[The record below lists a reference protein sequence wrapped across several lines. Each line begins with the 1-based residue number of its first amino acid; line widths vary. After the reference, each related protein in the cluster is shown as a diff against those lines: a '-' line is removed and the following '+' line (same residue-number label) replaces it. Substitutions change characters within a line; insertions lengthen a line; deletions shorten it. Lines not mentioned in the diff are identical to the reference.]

1 MSICYHEGSREFHL
15 YNKEI
20 SYLITILKNGQLG
33 QLYFG
38 KKLHDR
44 ESFSHLL
51 ELRHRPMAVCT
62 YEGDSTF
69 SMEHIKQ
76 EYPSYGAGDMRY
88 PAVEILQENGSR
100 ITNFVY
106 QTHRIYDGKPALA
119 GLPATYTEDSK
130 EAQTLEIELKDEL
143 IHTTLILYYTIF
155 EELPVITRSAK
166 VIYHGAEKIVL
177 ERAMSCSVD
186 LPDHDY
192 QMIELTGAWGR
203 ERAVTERKLQYG
215 IQGIYSMRGCSSS
228 NFNPFLALRRE
239 NTTEACGEVY
249 GFSLVYSGNF
259 LAQAEV
265 DTYDVT
271 RVTLGIHP
279 DRFSW
284 EMKTEMSFRHRRR

>member
-1 MSICYHEGSREFHL
+1 
-15 YNKEI
+15 
-20 SYLITILKNGQLG
+20 
-33 QLYFG
+33 
-38 KKLHDR
+38 
-44 ESFSHLL
+44 
-51 ELRHRPMAVCT
+51 
-62 YEGDSTF
+62 
-69 SMEHIKQ
+69 
-76 EYPSYGAGDMRY
+76 
-88 PAVEILQENGSR
+88 
-100 ITNFVY
+100 
-106 QTHRIYDGKPALA
+106 
-119 GLPATYTEDSK
+119 
-130 EAQTLEIELKDEL
+130 
-143 IHTTLILYYTIF
+143 
-155 EELPVITRSAK
+155 
-166 VIYHGAEKIVL
+166 
-177 ERAMSCSVD
+177 MSCSVD